1 MILFL
6 IALPI
11 RADHQN
17 EPYAFNKMYKYK
29 IKKSENY
36 HTFETD
42 LVEDEITLQVKEQL
56 KKKKSKKGE
65 YGLVSYIL
73 YEDGKIKID
82 QKKKSKYG
90 KYYPSHSIGKSLV
103 SIITGYAACE
113 GYIDFKSLDARIDYW
128 PTIENTLYENQK
140 LLNLLNMTAGD
151 DFYVGER
158 YFESDSRMEGK
169 GESVN
174 AIPIKKIMK
183 KYFQGSTR
191 LADTESGSWNTS
203 TGELKGSAYNYSA
216 MTTNVIINYV
226 IFKTGDEYNKL
237 LHKIFNEDAK
247 IKNNV
252 YFGKTIQKS
261 KGKPNKKKGE
271 YGRYTFFA
279 DRYDYLRIGKM
290 VMDHWNNNTCVG
302 KYLKTIYDNRI
313 DKDRNNY
320 NKQSFS
326 QFSKSYGGQFHFDLT
341 GLEHKKILGMDGFG
355 GQQLLIDFD
364 RKRIISVSSTDR
376 HYDWYGI
383 VYRKLIQN

>member
-1 MILFL
+1 
-6 IALPI
+6 
-11 RADHQN
+11 
-17 EPYAFNKMYKYK
+17 
-29 IKKSENY
+29 
-36 HTFETD
+36 
-42 LVEDEITLQVKEQL
+42 
-56 KKKKSKKGE
+56 
-65 YGLVSYIL
+65 
-73 YEDGKIKID
+73 
-82 QKKKSKYG
+82 
-90 KYYPSHSIGKSLV
+90 
-103 SIITGYAACE
+103 
-113 GYIDFKSLDARIDYW
+113 
-128 PTIENTLYENQK
+128 
-140 LLNLLNMTAGD
+140 MTAGD

-174 AIPIKKIMK
+174 ATPIKKIMK